1 MCLSKSAVKRYMLIK
16 KLYNIQDLQKR
27 IDLYNSGNLETAF
40 QVFPDIFLVCECKF
54 WMSLNNRI
62 MVITVDIESKET
74 MNGYTIDRSL
84 SEEEYNSLN
93 NTIKCYFS
101 SLPEKKLIY
110 IYDE

>member
-1 MCLSKSAVKRYMLIK
+1 MLIK
-16 KLYNIQDLQKR
+16 KLYYIWNLPKR

-40 QVFPDIFLVCECKF
+40 QVFPDIFLVCECRF
-54 WMSLNNRI
+54 WTSPNKI

-74 MNGYTIDRSL
+74 MNGYTIDRNLNEKEKNNL
-84 SEEEYNSLN
+84 SDKV
-93 NTIKCYFS
+93 KCYFS

>member
-1 MCLSKSAVKRYMLIK
+1 MLIK
-16 KLYNIQDLQKR
+16 KLYYIWNLPKR

-40 QVFPDIFLVCECKF
+40 QIFPDIFLICECIF
-54 WMSLNNRI
+54 WMSPNKI

-74 MNGYTIDRSL
+74 MNGYTIDRNL
-84 SEEEYNSLN
+84 NEEEKN
-93 NTIKCYFS
+93 NLRDKVKCYFS

>member
-1 MCLSKSAVKRYMLIK
+1 MLIK
-16 KLYNIQDLQKR
+16 KLYKIRDLQRR

-40 QVFPDIFLVCECKF
+40 QVFPDIFLVCECIF
-54 WMSLNNRI
+54 WMSPNKI

-74 MNGYTIDRSL
+74 MNGYTIDRNL
-84 SEEEYNSLN
+84 NEEEKN
-93 NTIKCYFS
+93 NLRDKIKCYFS